1 MFRIRTNQEAKL
13 QMEVTTEIC
22 STAEMGFFFFVLF
35 VFKIVYLTFAVT
47 G

>member
-22 STAEMGFFFFVLF
+22 NTAEMGFFFVLF